1 MSALDTRDDLRELAE
16 HYETVASLDLT
27 PDPSGVRGV
36 PGSRVPPGAQAILD
50 ADEVKTALGEI
61 DEWAMFLVHVLVD
74 ERDAPCVGMTPA
86 ILRHVGEWAGHFL
99 DHDDEGL
106 RLAFADDLK
115 RHSRN
120 LSRLASRALR
130 FVRTGTPCQ
139 DPTCTGQY
147 VADLPRVGKPTA
159 GDITCDRC
167 KHKVPHSVWS
177 SWPRARVEWVTVE
190 HAARIAGVSVAA
202 VKMRASR
209 LKWRRQGVG
218 REVKYYLP
226 HVRGEQIGAPEA
238 YAYAPGGAQAG

>member
-1 MSALDTRDDLRELAE
+1 VSALDTRDDLRELAE

-190 HAARIAGVSVAA
+190 HAATIAGTTVAA

-209 LKWRRQGVG
+209 LKWRRQGTG
-218 REVKYYLP
+218 REVRY
-226 HVRGEQIGAPEA
+226 HVDDVRGEVATA
-238 YAYAPGGAQAG
+238 TA

>member
-36 PGSRVPPGAQAILD
+36 PGSRVPPGAQAVLD
-50 ADEVKTALGEI
+50 EDEVGRVVGEI
-61 DEWAMFLVHVLVD
+61 DAWAEFLVHVLAD
-74 ERDAPCVGMTPA
+74 EKATTATIAGTYIA
-86 ILRHVGEWAGHFL
+86 GTGLRLRLVGEHAAHFL
-99 DHDDEGL
+99 DHDDEML
-106 RLAFADDLK
+106 RLAFADDLHEHLK
-115 RHSRN
+115 AMRR
-120 LSRLASRALR
+120 LSKRALR
-130 FVRTGTPCQ
+130 FVRTGMGCQ

-190 HAARIAGVSVAA
+190 HAATIAGTTVAA

-209 LKWRRQGVG
+209 LKWRRQGTG
-218 REVKYYLP
+218 REVRY
-226 HVRGEQIGAPEA
+226 HVDDVRGEVATA
-238 YAYAPGGAQAG
+238 TA